1 MARALAALQP
11 VDGNAVAQQAA
22 AAAAAA
28 ACAAHQQPP
37 AAAPRASNDDDAE
50 NAAPAG
56 GGAGYVPAATQDAVA
71 AQCLSDQMKNQ
82 LRLSPNPSA
91 APPAQESPAFT
102 PHCDSV
108 RSMPSMDAAE
118 SAAAAAADTAAPS
131 DTAPVRV
138 DEFLA
143 LSLHYVAPS
152 DAEQV
157 GENFGACA
165 QRLVASGDDGC
176 DIDATIPQCGAQDVT
191 AGRVL
196 VAVQLTNSHDSDSY
210 TVQLRVDGGPPELLT
225 VPPGETALATAPA
238 AGNRSG
244 RGSPFEMRGR
254 RRAAAS
260 GGSAATPSSPRS
272 ASISTADSV
281 SCVFTRPEGL
291 GIVFD
296 ECVDARDGERYLVV
310 SHVHPNTQAAELL
323 ERTSD
328 GAATSSAALICPG
341 MVVQKISAGDEDSEV
356 HVSSLY
362 REYGQ
367 VPPHLFAMRPLGLV
381 MSAREHGVIEAEL
394 LQRPGDEKPAEAA
407 EQTNAPPL
415 VRIRVV

>member
-1 MARALAALQP
+1 MARALGALQA
-11 VDGNAVAQQAA
+11 VDGNTVAAQAA
-22 AAAAAA
+22 SAAAAA
-28 ACAAHQQPP
+28 ACAAPVAA
-37 AAAPRASNDDDAE
+37 AAAPRVEASSSSPPDE
-50 NAAPAG
+50 NVRPTAAG
-56 GGAGYVPAATQDAVA
+56 GDAGYVPAATQDAVA
-71 AQCLSDQMKNQ
+71 AQCLSGQMKTQ

-102 PHCDSV
+102 VHADSV
-108 RSMPSMDAAE
+108 RSMPSMDDAE
-118 SAAAAAADTAAPS
+118 AEAAAAAA

-143 LSLHYVAPS
+143 LSLKYVAPS

-157 GENFGACA
+157 GDNFGACA
-165 QRLVASGDDGC
+165 LLRLTASGDDGC

-196 VAVQLTNSHDSDSY
+196 VAVQLTNSHDSQNY
-210 TVQLRVDGGPPELLT
+210 TVELRVDGGPPEQVT
-225 VPPGETALATAPA
+225 VAPGETVLSTAP
-238 AGNRSG
+238 RSG

-254 RRAAAS
+254 RAA
-260 GGSAATPSSPRS
+260 PSSPRS
-272 ASISTADSV
+272 ASVPTMDFV

-296 ECVDARDGERYLVV
+296 ECFDARDGERYLVV

-328 GAATSSAALICPG
+328 GNATASAALICPG

-356 HVSSLY
+356 HISSLY
-362 REYGQ
+362 HEYGQ

-381 MSAREHGVIEAEL
+381 LSAREHGVIEAQL
-394 LQRPGDEKPAEAA
+394 LQRPGDEEPAEAGKRTA
-407 EQTNAPPL
+407 APPL
-415 VRIRVV
+415 VRVRVV